1 VKELLT
7 AESLGNLSEGYVGK
21 MLQRALSDVT
31 KDIYDRGHDRQKR
44 KIVLT
49 LDFVTKD
56 DKIYISPSVQT
67 KMPAFVPP
75 MTIAKFNN
83 AANGIE
89 FSPVVADNP
98 EQGTFNDIDEE
109 TEKPRKER

>member
-49 LDFVTKD
+49 LDFAQRANQDARVRPAD
-56 DKIYISPSVQT
+56 DNRQIQQRGEWY
-67 KMPAFVPP
+67 
-75 MTIAKFNN
+75 
-83 AANGIE
+83 
-89 FSPVVADNP
+89 
-98 EQGTFNDIDEE
+98 
-109 TEKPRKER
+109 

>member
-1 VKELLT
+1 
-7 AESLGNLSEGYVGK
+7 
-21 MLQRALSDVT
+21 
-31 KDIYDRGHDRQKR
+31 
-44 KIVLT
+44 
-49 LDFVTKD
+49 
-56 DKIYISPSVQT
+56 
-67 KMPAFVPP
+67 MPAFVPP